1 MPDSLSP
8 VAAHCAAHG
17 DGKPMSARCPWAYN
31 AGDAML
37 AYHDEEWGKPCHD
50 LRDLFELLCLEGL
63 QAGLSWSTIL
73 NKREHLRTVFHEFE
87 PSLVASM
94 ADDIPTLMADP
105 GIIRNRRKIEAII
118 HNAQLVDGMDKAG
131 ESFDEYTWTFVG
143 GTIRVNR
150 PADAGA
156 IPPSDPTSMAMSK
169 ALKTKG
175 FKFVGPT
182 IMYAFMQS
190 VGMVND
196 HVHDCFLCPPICAEY

>member
-1 MPDSLSP
+1 MSEQLSAATHDDEPDAPPSKTP
-8 VAAHCAAHG
+8 
-17 DGKPMSARCPWAYN
+17 ARCVWAYS

-50 LRDLFELLCLEGL
+50 SRDLFERLCLEGL

-73 NKREHLRTVFHEFE
+73 NKRERLRTVFHEFE
-87 PSLVASM
+87 PERVAAM
-94 ADDIPTLMADP
+94 DDEVPALMADP

-118 HNAQLVDGMDKAG
+118 HNAQLVGTMDAVG
-131 ESFDEYTWTFVG
+131 ESFDSYLWSFVDG
-143 GTIRVNR
+143 KVRVNR
-150 PADAGA
+150 PADASA
-156 IPPSDPTSMAMSK
+156 IPPSDPTSTAMSK
-169 ALKTKG
+169 AMKTRG

-196 HVHDCFLCPPICAEY
+196 HVQGCFLCPQNG

>member
-1 MPDSLSP
+1 
-8 VAAHCAAHG
+8 V
-17 DGKPMSARCPWAYN
+17 WAYS

-50 LRDLFELLCLEGL
+50 SRDLFERLCLEGL

-73 NKREHLRTVFHEFE
+73 NKRERLRTVFHEFE
-87 PSLVASM
+87 PERVAAM
-94 ADDIPTLMADP
+94 DDEVPALMADP

-118 HNAQLVDGMDKAG
+118 HNAQLVGTMDAVG
-131 ESFDEYTWTFVG
+131 ESFDSYLWSFVDG
-143 GTIRVNR
+143 KVRVNR
-150 PADAGA
+150 PADASA
-156 IPPSDPTSMAMSK
+156 IPPSDPTSTAMSK
-169 ALKTKG
+169 AMKTRG

-196 HVHDCFLCPPICAEY
+196 HVQGCFLCPQNG